1 MRKSKRQLKRQ
12 VFITHNEIRISRI
25 LLDQFVDVWKRQFGF
40 RVVAL
45 RLRELVPVESHDH
58 RQLRRKG
65 SDRHSGMLV
74 MKVQPQRR
82 YFNVP
87 WAVVMRWWGCIKAR
101 KH

>member
-1 MRKSKRQLKRQ
+1 VRKSILRFKRL

-45 RLRELVPVESHDH
+45 RLREFVPVESHDH
-58 RQLRRKG
+58 RQLRRER
-65 SDRHSGMLV
+65 SDRHSGILV
-74 MKVQPQRR
+74 MKAQPQRR

-87 WAVVMRWWGCIKAR
+87 WAVVMR
-101 KH
+101 